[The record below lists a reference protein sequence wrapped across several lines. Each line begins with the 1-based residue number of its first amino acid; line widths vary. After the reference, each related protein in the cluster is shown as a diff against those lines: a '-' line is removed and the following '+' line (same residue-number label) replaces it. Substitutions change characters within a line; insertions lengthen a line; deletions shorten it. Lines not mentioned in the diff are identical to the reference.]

1 MPEESL
7 ISSVSTTRHEGIRR
21 QGNLIISATLDGG
34 DGAADFAHHA
44 AGLILPRVH
53 RFAGKLDAVGDGFFE
68 FMVIG
73 RKLFDQLV
81 DDIGSALG
89 GTRAVSTQFGKL
101 FLRLATR
108 FPHLGEEDAT
118 VRHAAEA
125 IDETELGERPDCPLA
140 RIPLPWL
147 HAVAV
152 VVLELVVIVVI
163 AFAEGEEGHDG
174 AVPRTVAGGVWLA
187 TKHVA
192 EGVDEKRAMLGDHDA
207 ADAGDKEST
216 ECAGPWVHSHLKIPK
231 VAECHRNDDPD
242 DEADPVHILV
252 LPHDQFVFPEVGDIV
267 HRWLRIELEKQPTDV
282 RPEEALG
289 DIIGIFVM
297 VDVFVM
303 EAVIGRPV
311 EAGIFERTGAEDE
324 GEEFYGHFC
333 LKRQMGKQSVI
344 TDGDT
349 HHRGCQVKEEHGELK
364 PVDAD
369 FYQVDGDPNEGHEGG
384 ANKE

>member
-1 MPEESL
+1 M
-7 ISSVSTTRHEGIRR
+7 RGIRK
-21 QGNLIISATLDGG
+21 QGNSIISATSDGG

-53 RFAGKLDAVGDGFFE
+53 RFAGKLDAAGDGFFE
-68 FMVIG
+68 LMVIG

-89 GTRAVSTQFGKL
+89 GAVRLLAQFGKL
-101 FLRLATR
+101 FLRLAAG
-108 FPHLGEEDAT
+108 FAHLGEENAT
-118 VRHAAEA
+118 VWHAAEA
-125 IDETELGERPDCPLA
+125 IDEAELGERPDGPLA

-147 HAVAV
+147 HAIAV

-163 AFAEGEEGHDG
+163 AFAESEEGHDG
-174 AVPRTVAGGVWLA
+174 AVPRTVAGGVRLA
-187 TKHVA
+187 AKHVA

-207 ADAGDKEST
+207 ADAGNKEST
-216 ECAGPWVHSHLKIPK
+216 ECAGPWVYFHLKIPK
-231 VAECHRNDDPD
+231 VAECHGNDDPD

-252 LPHDQFVFPEVGDIV
+252 LPHDQFVFPEVGDII
-267 HRWLRIELEKQPTDV
+267 HRWLGVELEKEPTDV

-303 EAVIGRPV
+303 KAMIGRPV

-324 GEEFYGHFC
+324 GEELDGHFC
-333 LKRQMGKQSVI
+333 LKRQMGKQTVI
-344 TDGDT
+344 TDGDA
-349 HHRGCQVKEEHGELK
+349 HHRGRQVKEEHGELE

-369 FYQVDGDPNEGHEGG
+369 FYQVDGDPDEGHEGG
-384 ANKE
+384 ADKE